1 MKDLIRVIGKL
12 LEEMAFAG
20 ERVLDYFKRLSGRLT
35 EGPVTTFLAVTF
47 DEAGDFQ
54 AARGIIGSGPGD
66 GGRRTK
72 GCAAGFCTGAA

>member
-20 ERVLDYFKRLSGRLT
+20 ERVLDYFKRLSGHFT
-35 EGPVTTFLAVTF
+35 EGLVTTFLAVTF
-47 DEAGDFQ
+47 AEAGDFQ
-54 AARGIIGSGPGD
+54 AVRSIIGGGPGD
-66 GGRRTK
+66 GGRRTN